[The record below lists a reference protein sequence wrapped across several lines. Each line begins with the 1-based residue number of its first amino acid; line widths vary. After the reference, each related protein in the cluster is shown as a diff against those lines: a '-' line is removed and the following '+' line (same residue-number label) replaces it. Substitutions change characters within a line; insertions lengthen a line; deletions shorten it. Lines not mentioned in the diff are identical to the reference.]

1 MHHHFFEAIFFAVRF
16 KSAPSVPLL
25 TDVLSIEGKEGFLMF
40 ARIEIDRSRCK
51 GCGLCTKGCPR
62 MLLDLDVPEDESVQ
76 PSAVLLC
83 PEKCVGCAQ
92 CAEMCPDL
100 AISVYSRQKNEITG
114 RSSIAFREYSD
125 IVTSLLEKS
134 SCREDILSL
143 LKEPVGQ
150 K

>member
-1 MHHHFFEAIFFAVRF
+1 
-16 KSAPSVPLL
+16 
-25 TDVLSIEGKEGFLMF
+25 MF

-62 MLLDLDVPEDESVQ
+62 KLLDLDVPEDETVQ
-76 PSAVLLC
+76 PCAELLC

-100 AISVYSRQKNEITG
+100 AISVYSRQKNELTG
-114 RSSIAFREYSD
+114 RSSSAFREFSD

-134 SCREDILSL
+134 SCREDVFSL
-143 LKEPVGQ
+143 LKAPVGR